1 MLSKGKYSYKL
12 HQNTFKNFATN
23 EKTLKLR
30 IKSVSSIAKITKAM
44 KMVSSSKMK
53 AELNRLSNGKK
64 FGHEAVEKVF
74 VSDTYIQKKAQSFQ
88 GGNRTL
94 YVPFTSDKGLCGGIN
109 SSIVREVKSMLI
121 NSPHRANCGIYV
133 VGDKGCTAFA
143 RPFPDILKKG
153 FHEIITPLNY
163 TTAASIANDVAIASN
178 NYDKVVLVYNTY
190 KSAVSTVLT
199 KTELYPRNKFLELMN
214 AGKTYFQKVPDK
226 HTSGPSLYDLY
237 LASNIYHAMLNNLAS
252 EQSARMN
259 AMENASKN
267 AREIVQKLLLEYN
280 KARQARITMELVEI
294 ISGASAV

>member
-53 AELNRLSNGKK
+53 AELNRLANGKK

-74 VSDTYIQKKAQSFQ
+74 VSDTYIQKKAQSYQ

-121 NSPHRANCGIYV
+121 NSPHRANCGLYV

-178 NYDKVVLVYNTY
+178 NYDKVVLVYNSY
-190 KSAVSTVLT
+190 KSAVSTL
-199 KTELYPRNKFLELMN
+199 
-214 AGKTYFQKVPDK
+214 
-226 HTSGPSLYDLY
+226 SLIHI
-237 LASNIYHAMLNNLAS
+237 S
-252 EQSARMN
+252 QG
-259 AMENASKN
+259 
-267 AREIVQKLLLEYN
+267 IV
-280 KARQARITMELVEI
+280 R
-294 ISGASAV
+294 